1 MRPRKIWLIKLIKSM
16 FLFLGLAFAF
26 VLFRSLS
33 GPALTTSVNSPFDD
47 VELGETAMRRLLGQR
62 VWATRLT
69 PLLRRQL
76 KELESSIDSSSQGCL
91 AEQVL
96 CVVAAQTDRSG
107 IEIRYTRERPP
118 QLHHSVPWLGGFVN
132 PTTGAVFDLLGRPYT
147 QGEALTIIEADRY

>member
-1 MRPRKIWLIKLIKSM
+1 
-16 FLFLGLAFAF
+16 
-26 VLFRSLS
+26 
-33 GPALTTSVNSPFDD
+33 
-47 VELGETAMRRLLGQR
+47 
-62 VWATRLT
+62 
-69 PLLRRQL
+69 
-76 KELESSIDSSSQGCL
+76 
-91 AEQVL
+91 VL